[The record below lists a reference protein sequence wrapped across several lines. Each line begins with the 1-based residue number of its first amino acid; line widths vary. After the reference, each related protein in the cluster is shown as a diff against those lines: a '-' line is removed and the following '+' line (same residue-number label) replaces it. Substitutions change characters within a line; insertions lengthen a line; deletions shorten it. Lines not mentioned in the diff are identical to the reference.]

1 MHFSYHRL
9 FTSILAWLLFAS
21 FIKQGALVDSGRTPL
36 KVQVLPLAFSLSKDG
51 CKRLYTRC
59 STARSSNQPV
69 PSKSVFLSC
78 KRNGWTS
85 GIAVSIFLMNLTQ
98 STMFKDMYGARRQVR
113 IRSVKLVKIKN
124 NALLY
129 VLYT

>member
-1 MHFSYHRL
+1 MLDCDVYLRGSCLKMPTL
-9 FTSILAWLLFAS
+9 FRKEGLL
-21 FIKQGALVDSGRTPL
+21 
-36 KVQVLPLAFSLSKDG
+36 
-51 CKRLYTRC
+51 
-59 STARSSNQPV
+59 SSEV
-69 PSKSVFLSC
+69 
-78 KRNGWTS
+78 
-85 GIAVSIFLMNLTQ
+85 AVSIFLMILTQ